1 MLWRGPS
8 ALVFLFWLLDESSRQ
23 GPCFGIA
30 GTLVG
35 GGQDGYVCEE
45 RETKERS
52 KKETIASRGSAVP
65 DCGSKRRWWS
75 LGGNDDLFL
84 DSF

>member
-8 ALVFLFWLLDESSRQ
+8 ALVFLFWFLDESSRQ

-45 RETKERS
+45 RETKEKS
-52 KKETIASRGSAVP
+52 KKDRRGGQGMKCAEKLKGGGPQSR
-65 DCGSKRRWWS
+65 
-75 LGGNDDLFL
+75 
-84 DSF
+84 